1 MKTINSVLLT
11 SNCIFKFCRYS
22 NRPWLEYSKE
32 SDAAFCFACR
42 VYGRAAVKDQAP
54 AFVTTGYSNWKTALE
69 SGSGFLQHAVAK
81 VHLDAMESWVE
92 HDSRILTDKTV
103 GQQLNSEQ
111 LERNRYY
118 VKGVA
123 EVVQFLA
130 VNELGFRGD
139 TATPNCGLEE
149 DTCEVLNVNGMFGHL
164 FEFAMK
170 KDPHL
175 RVVANAVPNNAKYTS
190 PDIQNEVIQ
199 ILASMVKEK
208 IVTDCLE
215 SDVGLFCLKCDET
228 RDRCNVE
235 NMSVVIRFVKQG
247 VVYERLLSIVDLKEV
262 DAHGITTA
270 ILKELRDSN
279 IDPSNILS
287 QCFDGAAV
295 MSGAKGGV
303 QKLLQLELQKEIPYV
318 HCYNHQFHLVV
329 VHSME
334 AEPKAKAFFA
344 ICQQLYIFLRRH
356 YAATIYEGQSLKRL
370 LEQR

>member
-1 MKTINSVLLT
+1 MLT
-11 SNCIFKFCRYS
+11 TFYDFLIRHFKKNVKSHVFLKSEKNIKYVFSNTASNCIFKFCRYS

-103 GQQLNSEQ
+103 GQRLNSEQ

-139 TATPNCGLEE
+139 TATPNCDLEE
-149 DTCEVLNVNGMFGHL
+149 DTCDVLNVNGMFGHL

-170 KDPHL
+170 IRTFMWL
-175 RVVANAVPNNAKYTS
+175 QMQRLTM
-190 PDIQNEVIQ
+190 QNIHRQ
-199 ILASMVKEK
+199 IFRMK
-208 IVTDCLE
+208 
-215 SDVGLFCLKCDET
+215 LF
-228 RDRCNVE
+228 
-235 NMSVVIRFVKQG
+235 RFWQVWS
-247 VVYERLLSIVDLKEV
+247 R
-262 DAHGITTA
+262 
-270 ILKELRDSN
+270 R
-279 IDPSNILS
+279 
-287 QCFDGAAV
+287 
-295 MSGAKGGV
+295 
-303 QKLLQLELQKEIPYV
+303 KLLQIAWSQTLDCSV
-318 HCYNHQFHLVV
+318 
-329 VHSME
+329 
-334 AEPKAKAFFA
+334 
-344 ICQQLYIFLRRH
+344 
-356 YAATIYEGQSLKRL
+356 
-370 LEQR
+370 

>member
-1 MKTINSVLLT
+1 M
-11 SNCIFKFCRYS
+11 
-22 NRPWLEYSKE
+22 
-32 SDAAFCFACR
+32 
-42 VYGRAAVKDQAP
+42 
-54 AFVTTGYSNWKTALE
+54 
-69 SGSGFLQHAVAK
+69 QHAVAK

-139 TATPNCGLEE
+139 TATPNCDLEE
-149 DTCEVLNVNGMFGHL
+149 DTCDVLNVNGMFGHL

-175 RVVANAVPNNAKYTS
+175 RVVANAMPNNAKYTS

-235 NMSVVIRFVKQG
+235 NMSIVIRFVKQG

-334 AEPKAKAFFA
+334 VEPKAKAFFA